1 MYQRRV
7 FTIAFFVVVLDQLAK
22 WWAVAHLEFQSEIRL
37 LGDYVKLSFAR
48 NPGAA
53 FSFATGATFVFTLL
67 AIGVA
72 VVIVRTS
79 RTLTNPWWA
88 ASLGALLGGAV
99 GNLLDRLFRSPGIGQ
114 GHVVDFIRLPHYPLF
129 NIADSAIVGSA
140 IVMVIMSLRGI
151 EMSTKENHDS

>member
-22 WWAVAHLEFQSEIRL
+22 WWAVAHLEMQAEIQL
-37 LGDYVKLSFAR
+37 LGEFLKLSFAR

-79 RTLTNPWWA
+79 RTLTHPWWA

-129 NIADSAIVGSA
+129 NIADCAIVGSA

-151 EMSTKENHDS
+151 EMSAKENHDS